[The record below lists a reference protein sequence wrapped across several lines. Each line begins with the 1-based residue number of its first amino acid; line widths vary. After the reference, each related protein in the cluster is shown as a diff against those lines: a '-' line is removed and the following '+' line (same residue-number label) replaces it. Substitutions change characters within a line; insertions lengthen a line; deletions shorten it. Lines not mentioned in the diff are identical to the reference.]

1 MRVLATLAT
10 LALTSLAVAQ
20 TEATHENVARAV
32 DTPKSGFARVQ
43 RRHGGPKRLD
53 KRTHPDSAQQ
63 NEKRLLGIDLSKVVG
78 GAPEGN
84 LLPVRIQ
91 VLSDGNK
98 NTGLYLPIPVG
109 QEQVTV
115 DALKKRALFLD
126 LNRLINIGPNA
137 DPTKPPI
144 NINGAVLSD
153 NNLGT
158 GITLPID
165 VQFGG
170 NQLVDGNVQVLKKRL
185 LGIDLSKIIGG
196 APQGNLLPLNVQIF
210 SDGKN
215 NTGLYIPIPL
225 GPNASDKITVD
236 VAKRSIEEFGEDLAK
251 RAVENVVTVPQGQ
264 VLGLPL
270 AANVELA
277 QEISNLL
284 ASLLGGLHLGKRD
297 SIPGTFDVEKRT
309 FHPDFKA
316 LESDL
321 TKRAVQDVVT
331 VPQGGVLGLPL
342 YANVELAQEVSN
354 FLNQLLGGLGIRR
367 LGARDLRGGLNLKER
382 SFVPDEAA
390 ILAIKKRAEETTVGG
405 VSLAALSKRTEAL
418 ADKLSEVMRRSDD
431 HAHEEVA
438 RALADMLEG
447 LDMGVTRR
455 RL

>member
-1 MRVLATLAT
+1 MVDPSD
-10 LALTSLAVAQ
+10 LTSVSILNLSRCVCILPFVKP
-20 TEATHENVARAV
+20 TVGISSV
-32 DTPKSGFARVQ
+32 LFSK
-43 RRHGGPKRLD
+43 
-53 KRTHPDSAQQ
+53 Q

-84 LLPVRIQ
+84 LLPLSIK

-109 QEQVTV
+109 QEQITV

-126 LNRLINIGPNA
+126 LNHLINIGPNA

-144 NINGAVLSD
+144 NINGAILGD

-158 GITLPID
+158 GITLPLD

-185 LGIDLSKIIGG
+185 LGLDLSKIIGG

-225 GPNASDKITVD
+225 GPNPTDKITVD
-236 VAKRSIEEFGEDLAK
+236 IAKRSVEEFGQDLAK
-251 RAVENVVTVPQGQ
+251 RAVEDVITVPQGQ

-270 AANVELA
+270 AVNVELA
-277 QEISNLL
+277 QEISNVL

-309 FHPDFKA
+309 FHPDFAA
-316 LESDL
+316 LDADL
-321 TKRAVQDVVT
+321 SKRAVEDVIT

-342 YANVELAQEVSN
+342 YANVELAKEVSN

-367 LGARDLRGGLNLKER
+367 LGARDLKGSLNLKER

-405 VSLAALSKRTEAL
+405 VSLASLSKRTEAL

-431 HAHEEVA
+431 HAHQEVA